1 MESIIYYSWI
11 EKMGYTEGNITKLEN
26 ALKAAKLRRVI
37 CEISGTKGID
47 NFNNYKLLVY
57 VCCFLF

>member
-11 EKMGYTEGNITKLEN
+11 EKKGYTEGNITTLEN

-37 CEISGTKGID
+37 CEIGAKGID
-47 NFNNYKLLVY
+47 NFNNYKLLVH